1 MLVIIVA
8 VDQFLTTAIG
18 DFGNDA
24 MALRYSVGMLKEA
37 DMIQAAIAA
46 ALAKGLRTAD
56 IASAGTTTVG
66 TAQMGDAITAEMEK
80 LAA

>member
-1 MLVIIVA
+1 M
-8 VDQFLTTAIG
+8 IG
-18 DFGNDA
+18 SFG
-24 MALRYSVGMLKEA
+24 MALRYSFGLTKEA
-37 DMIQAAIAA
+37 DMIEQAIAA

-66 TAQMGDAITAEMEK
+66 TAAMGDAIIAEVER